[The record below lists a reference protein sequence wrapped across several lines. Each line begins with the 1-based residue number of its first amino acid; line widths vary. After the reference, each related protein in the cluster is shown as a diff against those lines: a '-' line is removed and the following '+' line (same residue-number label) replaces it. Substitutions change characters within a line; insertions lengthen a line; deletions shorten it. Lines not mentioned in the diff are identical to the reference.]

1 MEKKA
6 SSRLRRTLL
15 NIAELHFGICV
26 LALVVNVS
34 IIWILIQFVYT
45 LTIWI
50 ALTAQ
55 FILNGLALLLL
66 IRFVKS
72 LYYTAL
78 NTIDAMGKESAKAC
92 RRLRSKRDSSP
103 TDTIPFWVRD
113 HINGSAKL
121 RVSWFKA

>member
-45 LTIWI
+45 PTIWI
-50 ALTAQ
+50 FTVIQ
-55 FILNGLALLLL
+55 FTLNGSALLLL
-66 IRFVKS
+66 IKFVAS

-78 NTIDAMGKESAKAC
+78 SIIDAMGKESAKEC
-92 RRLRSKRDSSP
+92 RRLRNKRDSSP
-103 TDTIPFWVRD
+103 TDTIPFWEAD
-113 HINGSAKL
+113 PINGSAKL
-121 RVSWFKA
+121 RVFLFKV